1 MLLFLTS
8 FTVAVLATMFFVS
21 RRFAAY
27 GWVLEHEIFT
37 DSREEYMD
45 WLKETAPSYRM
56 DQPEIYMPVF
66 EEKADIYTWLG
77 IYDEDGQYQEGFFP
91 EVLDSPFWGSWVW
104 SDSDIA
110 AQGMETPVET
120 EIEFQ
125 DGTAR
130 VQIMSYQSLKFF
142 FVILSD
148 GCSCRWNGSFF
159 AAAYFCSQENE
170 ISGKPAC

>member
-1 MLLFLTS
+1 M
-8 FTVAVLATMFFVS
+8 
-21 RRFAAY
+21 R
-27 GWVLEHEIFT
+27 T
-37 DSREEYMD
+37 DNIR
-45 WLKETAPSYRM
+45 
-56 DQPEIYMPVF
+56 
-66 EEKADIYTWLG
+66 KA
-77 IYDEDGQYQEGFFP
+77 FFP

-130 VQIMSYQSLKFF
+130 VQIMSYQSLKVF

-148 GCSCRWNGSFF
+148 DCSCRWNGSFF
-159 AAAYFCSQENE
+159 FRCLFLLTEE
-170 ISGKPAC
+170 

>member
-1 MLLFLTS
+1 MIPESQELSVPYGEGDTVVIKKKRNERERKLTQELMLLFLTS
-8 FTVAVLATMFFVS
+8 FAVAVLATMFFVS

-77 IYDEDGQYQEGFFP
+77 IYDEDGQY
-91 EVLDSPFWGSWVW
+91 
-104 SDSDIA
+104 
-110 AQGMETPVET
+110 
-120 EIEFQ
+120 
-125 DGTAR
+125 
-130 VQIMSYQSLKFF
+130 
-142 FVILSD
+142 
-148 GCSCRWNGSFF
+148 
-159 AAAYFCSQENE
+159 
-170 ISGKPAC
+170 